1 MCWPVGHANNA
12 RVNDGVNWWRW
23 LVTGGLSLLAGGV
36 VASTASYPDGV
47 RPQAVRLAVDEPAL
61 RIDGR
66 LDEAVWQR
74 APVHDAF
81 TQYLPVE
88 RWPAPMR
95 TTVQVV
101 VDDSGITFGIR
112 AYDPNP
118 ALIRAP
124 LVRRDQVMRDQ
135 DFVSI
140 VLDPVGARQSAQFV
154 RVNAAGVVADGMFI
168 ADTDTED
175 FAPDFETEAAV
186 QREPDGYSVELR
198 LPLLALRYPYAGGGA
213 WRLMV
218 TRSVPREA
226 SVLLLS
232 APLSKDALSFISELQ
247 AVAGLE
253 DVTDRVRDRDVLSVR
268 PELTA
273 RRTRGEQRANELS
286 LGADIKWR
294 PRADW
299 VFDATLNPDFSQVE
313 LDTPQLAGN
322 TRFALSVPEKRA
334 FFLESTDVL
343 DLPLPAFYSRSVT
356 DPRWGVRATWR
367 GAGADATALSLS
379 DAGGGLILQPGAYGT
394 GVALQDARSQAT
406 LLRARWHAAAATLGG
421 LVSQRDYGD
430 GRDNRVA
437 GADVLWR
444 ASGQDQLRVR
454 LLGSQT
460 TALFDA
466 DGAPHTAPRE
476 DGHHTLLSWWRRTP
490 GWNITAELSDVSP
503 RFRNDNGFVEQAGVR
518 TLKTELI
525 RRFGERELAPLGAWS
540 AFTAYEFEATLA
552 LEQRSALRDAP
563 AGMAGGE
570 TVLRHIHPGLWWAA
584 ALNTEAWLQL
594 HLNAERAKPASA
606 GGRLHPSRSLAL
618 GYGVNPAPWFT
629 RFNAELE
636 VGERLDVEADR
647 VGRGAVWLFEAKLRA
662 GLPNG
667 WGLESEQRV
676 QQGFIQGRD
685 GQRALT
691 DTAAQWLG
699 VLHLSARDSL
709 RVLWQRSRLA
719 RAEDTTAAVPA
730 NASRETVASLVAQR
744 RFGVGRVL
752 SAGLS
757 RQSRQPPRALETEL
771 FIKASFELMP

>member
-1 MCWPVGHANNA
+1 MSG
-12 RVNDGVNWWRW
+12 WRW
-23 LVTGGLSLLAGGV
+23 LWAGGLGLLASAAA
-36 VASTASYPDGV
+36 ASAAYPDGV
-47 RPQAVRLAVDEPAL
+47 RPQAVRLSTDEPAL

-74 APVHDAF
+74 APLHDTF

-88 RWPAPMR
+88 RWPAPLR

-101 VDDSGITFGIR
+101 VDANGITFGIR
-112 AYDPNP
+112 AYDPEP

-218 TRSVPREA
+218 ARSVPRDA
-226 SVLLLS
+226 SMLLLS
-232 APLSKDALSFISELQ
+232 APLSKDALNFISELQ

-253 DVTDRVRDRDVLSVR
+253 DVTERVRDRGFLSVR

-273 RRTRGEQRANELS
+273 RRTRGAQRGNELS

-322 TRFALSVPEKRA
+322 TRFALSVPEKRH

-367 GAGADATALSLS
+367 GAAADATALSLS

-394 GVALQDARSQAT
+394 GVALQDERSQAT
-406 LLRARWHAAAATLGG
+406 LLRARWQATQATLGG
-421 LVSQRDYGD
+421 LVSLRDYGD

-437 GADVLWR
+437 GADVSWR
-444 ASGQDQLRVR
+444 AGGQDQLRMR

-460 TALFDA
+460 TAMFDP
-466 DGAPHTAPRE
+466 DGASRTAPRE
-476 DGHHTLLSWWRRTP
+476 DGHHTSLSWWRRTP

-552 LEQRSALRDAP
+552 LEQRSALRDAD
-563 AGMAGGE
+563 AGIAGGE
-570 TVLRHIHPGLWWAA
+570 TVLRHIHPGLWWVA

-606 GGRLHPSRSLAL
+606 GGRLHPSRSLVL

-629 RFNAELE
+629 RFNAEVE
-636 VGERLDVEADR
+636 AGERLDVDADR
-647 VGRGAVWLFEAKLRA
+647 VGRGAVWLLEAKLRG

-685 GQRALT
+685 GARALT

-709 RVLWQRSRLA
+709 RVLWQHSRLT
-719 RAEDTTAAVPA
+719 RAEDATAGVPSQ
-730 NASRETVASLVAQR
+730 ASRDTAASLVAQR
-744 RFGVGRVL
+744 RLGVGRVL

-757 RQSRQPPRALETEL
+757 RQSREPLGARETEL
-771 FIKASFELMP
+771 FVKASFELMP